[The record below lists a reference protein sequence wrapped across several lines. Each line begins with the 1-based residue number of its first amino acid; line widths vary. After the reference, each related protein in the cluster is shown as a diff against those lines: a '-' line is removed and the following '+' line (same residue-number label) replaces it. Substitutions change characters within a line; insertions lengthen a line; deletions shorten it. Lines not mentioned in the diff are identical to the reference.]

1 MKRILLILLVLSSL
15 MLTGSEFIRDRAEPV
30 IHHSLINTKGSSKV
44 WILFTDKG
52 IYSKDEMQQ
61 FIDAHN
67 TGITPRAFTRRRMR
81 GRPGMTYSDIP
92 VNRNYIDELAGIGII
107 PLRESKWLNGVSARV
122 SSEQLSQLR
131 SKKFI
136 YKVRPVAGFT
146 GSRDLESVEKKLP
159 KDAKDDSTDNIYNYG
174 NASRFQIEQVFVN
187 KLHNRGY
194 TGRDVMIGLFDT
206 GVKVKEED
214 GRWVGT
220 HEALKNINIVY
231 TYSFVDDTDYVG
243 MLEPTDY
250 ELNQVRHGTNMLGL
264 IGAYKA
270 GALVSPA
277 FGADYM
283 LFETENADPDIENR
297 TEEDNWIRAA
307 EVAESLGVDIISS
320 SLGYKEWYPYSY
332 MTGDSCLISI
342 AADIAA
348 SKGVLVVNAMGNIRE
363 NIDRPDTSIIA
374 PADADSIISVGGVDD
389 YNTLSPISATGPT
402 YDRYMYMDTTAL
414 DTMPDGWRIKPE
426 VLALSDHPY
435 TVVEYNDSI
444 FNFVRGTSGATA
456 IIAGGCA
463 LLLQAHPQ
471 WSPMDVRNAL
481 TSTAYPPFISQIDS
495 TYWDTPN
502 DTVGFGIADFES
514 ALMFADSEE
523 IVDIENDEMLAIYP
537 NPASIESGYAYIP
550 FKLIHRIMNLKLDIY
565 TLTGKKIY
573 HEEREDLLPGVYT
586 GSEGFVWDIT
596 SSVSPGTYVVIFD
609 SRFVKDI
616 KKITVIP

>member
-1 MKRILLILLVLSSL
+1 MKKILLILLVLSSL
-15 MLTGSEFIRDRAEPV
+15 ILTGSEFIRDRAKPV
-30 IHHSLINTKGSSKV
+30 IHPSLMNTKGSQKV

-61 FIDAHN
+61 FIDTHDM
-67 TGITPRAFTRRRMR
+67 GITPGALTRRRMR
-81 GRPGMTYSDIP
+81 GRPGITYSDIP
-92 VNRNYIDELAGIGII
+92 VNKNYIDELAGIGIV

-131 SKKFI
+131 SKKFL
-136 YKVRPVAGFT
+136 YKVMPVAGFT
-146 GSRDLESVEKKLP
+146 GSRDLKTVEKKVP
-159 KDAKDDSTDNIYNYG
+159 KDAKEDSTVNIYNYG
-174 NASRFQIEQVFVN
+174 NASRIQIEQVFIH

-220 HEALKNINIVY
+220 HEALADINIVY

-264 IGAYKA
+264 IGAYRS
-270 GALVSPA
+270 GDLVSPA

-320 SLGYKEWYPYSY
+320 SLGYKDWYPYSY

-348 SKGVLVVNAMGNIRE
+348 SKGVLVVNAMGNVQSEIQRA
-363 NIDRPDTSIIA
+363 DTSIIA

-389 YNTLSPISATGPT
+389 YNTLSSISATGPT
-402 YDRYMYMDTTAL
+402 YDRYVADSTGAL
-414 DTMPDGWRIKPE
+414 DTMPDAWRIKPE
-426 VLALSDHPY
+426 VLALSFPY

-444 FNFVRGTSGATA
+444 YNFVSGTSGATA

-463 LLLQAHPQ
+463 LLLQAHPE

-481 TSTAYPPFISQIDS
+481 TSTAYPPFVSQIDS
-495 TYWDTPN
+495 TFRITPS

-514 ALMFADSEE
+514 AMLFADSEE
-523 IVDIENDEMLAIYP
+523 IVDIETDEMLGIYP

-550 FKLIHRIMNLKLDIY
+550 FKLIHRIMNLKLEIY

-573 HEEREDLLPGVYT
+573 HEEREGLLPGVYT
-586 GSEGFVWDIT
+586 GSEGFVWDI
-596 SSVSPGTYVVIFD
+596 SNSVSPGTYVVIFD

-616 KKITVIP
+616 KKITIVP